1 MVHTERGQIPP
12 VTLRTHESARLCPIH
27 IAAPLLSSYT
37 GVIGSRPSAFRPSR
51 ARCVFRSQGLPL
63 TTEVPPSADTAWRAV
78 VRVLRSTAR
87 IPLRTVSDSLSAVLF
102 PADCR
107 VCGLPLASFSI
118 LPVCSSCWSHLP
130 AQPGPLCD
138 RCGEALT
145 PEPGAATQQSL
156 CRPCS
161 TTPPPFEKAVAW
173 GLYRDELRALLH
185 LLKYD
190 GMQPLARHLGVLLTD
205 PILSISGLPNDLVV
219 VPVPLFAGKLR
230 QRRFNQSDLLARGV
244 IRVLRRRRPDL
255 QLHLAADALARQRAT
270 ESQAGLSSHQRR
282 ENLHGAFVASRQAA
296 IANRHILLID
306 DIYTTGATARACSQ
320 ALRNAGA
327 ASVRVA
333 TVARAQKEESLHR
346 DTALEQSAAPE
357 IPMEEDFALWDE
369 ARTETP
375 VGA

>member
-1 MVHTERGQIPP
+1 
-12 VTLRTHESARLCPIH
+12 
-27 IAAPLLSSYT
+27 
-37 GVIGSRPSAFRPSR
+37 
-51 ARCVFRSQGLPL
+51 
-63 TTEVPPSADTAWRAV
+63 
-78 VRVLRSTAR
+78 
-87 IPLRTVSDSLSAVLF
+87 
-102 PADCR
+102 
-107 VCGLPLASFSI
+107 
-118 LPVCSSCWSHLP
+118 
-130 AQPGPLCD
+130 
-138 RCGEALT
+138 
-145 PEPGAATQQSL
+145 
-156 CRPCS
+156 
-161 TTPPPFEKAVAW
+161 
-173 GLYRDELRALLH
+173 
-185 LLKYD
+185 
-190 GMQPLARHLGVLLTD
+190 MQPLARRLGVLLTD

-230 QRRFNQSDLLARGV
+230 RRGFNQSDLLARGV

-282 ENLHGAFVASRQAA
+282 ENLRGAFVASRQAA